1 MTLPGVM
8 SRQTPVSITA
18 VASLSIPVPSAQVP
32 RPMQRGFDAEQV
44 LTPVAERLGTDV
56 DRLKAQLQQGTSL
69 ATIATAKGITR
80 DDLLE
85 MVKTGLAKTEA
96 ARAQFGLPSAAN
108 RRSLSL
114 DRAAIAIADG
124 DVLPLPTVANA
135 ADLAATGKDAGGMF
149 GNRRPVTK
157 KVKNDQAALADTSTL
172 LKLAPDEVSQRLRS
186 GTSLRQLATDQDV
199 DFRALMDV
207 IRAGMLYDAVA

>member
-32 RPMQRGFDAEQV
+32 RAMQRGFDAEQV
-44 LTPVAERLGTDV
+44 LTPVAERLGIGV

-85 MVKTGLAKTEA
+85 VVKNGLAKTEA

-108 RRSLSL
+108 RRTLAI
-114 DRAAIAIADG
+114 DKAANAIADG
-124 DVLPLPTVANA
+124 DVLPLPTVASA
-135 ADLAATGKDAGGMF
+135 ADLAAAGKDASGMF
-149 GNRRPVTK
+149 GQRRPANK
-157 KVKNDQAALADTSTL
+157 QVKNDQAALAHTSTL
-172 LKLAPDEVSQRLRS
+172 LKLAPDEVSQRLRG

>member
-32 RPMQRGFDAEQV
+32 RAMQRGFDAEQV
-44 LTPVAERLGTDV
+44 LTPVAERLGIGV

-85 MVKTGLAKTEA
+85 VVKNGLAKTEA
-96 ARAQFGLPSAAN
+96 ARAQFGL
-108 RRSLSL
+108 
-114 DRAAIAIADG
+114 
-124 DVLPLPTVANA
+124 
-135 ADLAATGKDAGGMF
+135 
-149 GNRRPVTK
+149 
-157 KVKNDQAALADTSTL
+157 
-172 LKLAPDEVSQRLRS
+172 
-186 GTSLRQLATDQDV
+186 
-199 DFRALMDV
+199 
-207 IRAGMLYDAVA
+207 